1 MERCDWC
8 GTDPLYMAYHDREWG
23 VPVVDDARQF
33 EFLVLES
40 AQAGLSW
47 ITILRRRENYRRAY
61 GDFNPDIVA
70 SFGPE
75 KIDELLTDPGI
86 IRNRRKVESSVR
98 NARAFLEVQREFGR
112 FSRYLWRFVDFRPVV
127 NSPKEPSDLPARTE
141 LSDRVS
147 ADLKKRGFS
156 FVGPTI
162 VYAHLQATGLVN
174 DHLISC
180 FRRREILESLPAGKI
195 RIPD

>member
-70 SFGPE
+70 SFSPE
-75 KIDELLTDPGI
+75 KIDELLTNPGI